1 MMAVQANL
9 IANFADGTLYKLE
22 LLIIKP
28 MTSHPLKNQ
37 LIDLNKLLLRLQTH
51 NYVLRSVML
60 GNISIGQHTRHIIE
74 LVQCL
79 QQGYDEGCV
88 NYDNRKRDFRIETDR
103 HFAISC
109 IEECIHNLVR
119 KDRPL
124 LLIQDNDLLNSI
136 NTSYNRELIYNSE
149 HAIHH
154 MALIRVA
161 LREMELD
168 LVSEHFG
175 VAPATIK
182 HQEKVCVQ

>member
-1 MMAVQANL
+1 
-9 IANFADGTLYKLE
+9 
-22 LLIIKP
+22 
-28 MTSHPLKNQ
+28 MTKHPLHDQ
-37 LIDLNKLLLRLQTH
+37 LNDLYKLLLRLRTH
-51 NYVLRSVML
+51 DYLLRSVML

-88 NYDNRKRDFRIETDR
+88 NYDNRKRDFRIETDL

-109 IEECIHNLVR
+109 IENCNQNLVL

-124 LLIQDNDLLNSI
+124 LLIQDNDLLKSV
-136 NTSYNRELIYNSE
+136 NTSYYRELIYNSE

-161 LREMELD
+161 LREMDLD
-168 LVSEHFG
+168 LVGEHFG
-175 VAPATIK
+175 VAQATIK
-182 HQEKVCVQ
+182 HLENEQFMTMSLVVDNCSGEVEKPDPKLSLSSNR